1 MMNKIGIYPGTFDP
15 MTYGHMDIVKRSL
28 KIVDNLVIAVANN
41 INKDS
46 LFSVQ
51 ERINIIKS
59 DISSVNELNSK
70 INVTELSG
78 LLTTFAKDQNATC
91 IIRGLRA
98 VSDFEYE
105 FQMTGMN
112 YQLNPDIE
120 TIFLMT
126 SEKNSFISS
135 NFVKEVHKLGGDVS
149 NFVSKN
155 TLEQLNKKLLV
166 NHLRLQYLNYIEY
179 KFDGPLAQ
187 LVEQFPFKEWVA
199 GSNPAGLTIQNEK
212 SKN

>member
-1 MMNKIGIYPGTFDP
+1 
-15 MTYGHMDIVKRSL
+15 MTAGHMDIIKRSL
-28 KIVDNLVIAVANN
+28 KIVDILVIAVANN

-51 ERINIIKS
+51 ERINIITS

-78 LLTTFAKDQNATC
+78 LLTNFAKDQNATC

-155 TLEQLNKKLLV
+155 TLEELNKK
-166 NHLRLQYLNYIEY
+166 N
-179 KFDGPLAQ
+179 
-187 LVEQFPFKEWVA
+187 
-199 GSNPAGLTIQNEK
+199 S
-212 SKN
+212 

>member
-1 MMNKIGIYPGTFDP
+1 MNKIGIYPGTFDP
-15 MTYGHMDIVKRSL
+15 MTTGHMDIVKRSL
-28 KIVDNLVIAVANN
+28 KIVDYLVIAVAKN

-46 LFSVQ
+46 LFSIE
-51 ERINIIKS
+51 ERINIINK
-59 DISSVNELNSK
+59 DISSINEINLK
-70 INVTELSG
+70 IKVTELSG
-78 LLTTFAKDQNATC
+78 LLTTFAAKQNATC

-135 NFVKEVHKLGGDVS
+135 NFVKEVHNLGGDVS
-149 NFVSKN
+149 NFVSGN
-155 TLEQLNKKLLV
+155 TLNQLNKKTL
-166 NHLRLQYLNYIEY
+166 
-179 KFDGPLAQ
+179 
-187 LVEQFPFKEWVA
+187 
-199 GSNPAGLTIQNEK
+199 S
-212 SKN
+212 

>member
-1 MMNKIGIYPGTFDP
+1 MSLFPEYKNLKMINKIGIYPGTFDP
-15 MTYGHMDIVKRSL
+15 MTAGHMDIIKRSL
-28 KIVDNLVIAVANN
+28 RIVDNLVIAVANN

-51 ERINIIKS
+51 ERINIIKT

-70 INVTELSG
+70 INITELSG

-149 NFVSKN
+149 NFVSIN
-155 TLEQLNKKLLV
+155 TLEQLNKK
-166 NHLRLQYLNYIEY
+166 N
-179 KFDGPLAQ
+179 
-187 LVEQFPFKEWVA
+187 
-199 GSNPAGLTIQNEK
+199 S
-212 SKN
+212 

>member
-1 MMNKIGIYPGTFDP
+1 MSKIGIYPGTFDP
-15 MTYGHMDIVKRSL
+15 MTNGHMDIIKRSL
-28 KIVDNLVIAVANN
+28 KIVDHLVIAVAKNL
-41 INKDS
+41 NKNS
-46 LFSVQ
+46 LFNVS
-51 ERINIIKS
+51 ERIDIVKN
-59 DISSVNELNSK
+59 DISLLNEINSK
-70 INVTELSG
+70 IKVTELSG
-78 LLTTFAKDQNATC
+78 LLTTFAKNQNATC

-149 NFVSKN
+149 SFVSSN
-155 TLEQLNKKLLV
+155 TLNILNKK
-166 NHLRLQYLNYIEY
+166 N
-179 KFDGPLAQ
+179 
-187 LVEQFPFKEWVA
+187 
-199 GSNPAGLTIQNEK
+199 S
-212 SKN
+212 

>member
-1 MMNKIGIYPGTFDP
+1 MMMNKIGIYPGTFDP

-46 LFSVQ
+46 LFDVN
-51 ERINIIKS
+51 ERINIIKT
-59 DISSVNELNSK
+59 DLISIGELNTK
-70 INVTELSG
+70 IIVVELSG
-78 LLTTFAKDQNATC
+78 LLTSFAKDQNATC

-149 NFVSKN
+149 NFVTKN
-155 TLEQLNKKLLV
+155 TLDELNKK
-166 NHLRLQYLNYIEY
+166 N
-179 KFDGPLAQ
+179 
-187 LVEQFPFKEWVA
+187 
-199 GSNPAGLTIQNEK
+199 S
-212 SKN
+212 

>member
-1 MMNKIGIYPGTFDP
+1 MSKIGIYPGTFDP
-15 MTYGHMDIVKRSL
+15 MTNGHMDIIKRSL
-28 KIVDNLVIAVANN
+28 KIVDHLVIAVAKNLNKNSLFNVIERIDIVKKDISLLNN
-41 INKDS
+41 IN
-46 LFSVQ
+46 
-51 ERINIIKS
+51 
-59 DISSVNELNSK
+59 SK
-70 INVTELSG
+70 IQVTELSG
-78 LLTTFAKDQNATC
+78 LLTTFAKNQNATC

-149 NFVSKN
+149 NFVSNN
-155 TLEQLNKKLLV
+155 TLNILNKK
-166 NHLRLQYLNYIEY
+166 N
-179 KFDGPLAQ
+179 
-187 LVEQFPFKEWVA
+187 
-199 GSNPAGLTIQNEK
+199 T
-212 SKN
+212 

>member
-15 MTYGHMDIVKRSL
+15 MTSGHMDIIKRSL
-28 KIVDNLVIAVANN
+28 RIVDNLVIAVANN

-155 TLEQLNKKLLV
+155 TLEQLNKK
-166 NHLRLQYLNYIEY
+166 N
-179 KFDGPLAQ
+179 
-187 LVEQFPFKEWVA
+187 
-199 GSNPAGLTIQNEK
+199 S
-212 SKN
+212 